1 MQANIQLEG
10 KYKTQEEEGREAIEG
25 TTQHTH
31 ICSKPDMLLLLLF
44 GCIYLSYI
52 EIEPE
57 NERRGNFE
65 RERLIEETQTQ
76 NFG

>member
-31 ICSKPDMLLLLLF
+31 MLQTRHASSAALRL
-44 GCIYLSYI
+44 YI
-52 EIEPE
+52 
-57 NERRGNFE
+57 FE
-65 RERLIEETQTQ
+65 LYRDRARK
-76 NFG
+76 